1 VSYLCAGLF
10 AEGATDYE
18 FLLPLLNQMIP
29 LLAQALLP
37 GVAEIGDSVGID
49 APRGAA
55 PRRDAR
61 IAAAISAYWDQ
72 CTLFVIHADGGGNPE
87 RILTEQVAPGLH
99 LARAAHGDFPAAACI
114 PVREIEAWL
123 LADEAALRALL
134 RSEERLGLPADPEA
148 VLEPKRALR
157 DALSA
162 SGGRTLRRS
171 QLYAF
176 LGANV
181 NVPRLRRLPAF
192 CRFEDQLT
200 KAILAAAR
208 ATYE

>member
-1 VSYLCAGLF
+1 MSYLCAGLF
-10 AEGATDYE
+10 AEGSTDYE
-18 FLLPLLNQMIP
+18 FLLPLLDQMIP
-29 LLAQALLP
+29 ALAHALLP

-49 APRGAA
+49 APRGVP

-72 CTLFVIHADGGGNPE
+72 CTLFVIHADGGGDPA
-87 RILTEQVAPGLH
+87 RALAEQVAPGLG
-99 LARAAHGDFPAAACI
+99 LARAARGDVPAAACV

-134 RSEERLGLPADPEA
+134 RSEEPLGVPTDPEA
-148 VLEPKRALR
+148 VLDPKRALR

-162 SGGRTLRRS
+162 GGGRTFRGS
-171 QLYAF
+171 EPYAF

-181 NVPRLRRLPAF
+181 DVTRLRRLPAF
-192 CRFEDQLT
+192 CRFEEQLAE
-200 KAILAAAR
+200 AILAAAR
-208 ATYE
+208 AT